1 MSKCLI
7 DLEYLDGYFSTV
19 VKEDLKKVK
28 QDKIRKVLDEYNV
41 TSIADLNCCQ
51 AAIDKVNNYQIAEDI
66 IKILLFSSN
75 DVLLINFAPIL
86 LKYGITSIYDN
97 ISNPD
102 EHYIKYYKEHKADWR
117 EYLNILIEVNFVV

>member
-7 DLEYLDGYFSTV
+7 DLEYLDGYLSTM
-19 VKEDLKKVK
+19 VKEDLKKAK
-28 QDKIRKVLDEYNV
+28 QDKIRKVLNEYNV
-41 TSIADLNCCQ
+41 TSIADLNGCQ

-66 IKILLFSSN
+66 IKILLFNSN
-75 DVLLINFAPIL
+75 GVLFPIL
-86 LKYGITSIYDN
+86 LKYGITSIYDS

>member
-7 DLEYLDGYFSTV
+7 DMEYLDDYFSDV
-19 VKEDLKKVK
+19 VKKDLKKAK

-41 TSIADLNCCQ
+41 TSIADLNDCQ

-75 DVLLINFAPIL
+75 DVLLINFPYFIL
-86 LKYGITSIYDN
+86 FSFL
-97 ISNPD
+97 
-102 EHYIKYYKEHKADWR
+102 
-117 EYLNILIEVNFVV
+117 

>member
-7 DLEYLDGYFSTV
+7 DLEYLDGYLSTM
-19 VKEDLKKVK
+19 VKEDLKKAK
-28 QDKIRKVLDEYNV
+28 QDKIRKVLNEYNV
-41 TSIADLNCCQ
+41 TSIADLNGCQ

-66 IKILLFSSN
+66 IKILLF
-75 DVLLINFAPIL
+75 PIL
-86 LKYGITSIYDN
+86 LKYGITSIYDS

>member
-86 LKYGITSIYDN
+86 LKYGITSIYDS

-102 EHYIKYYKEHKADWR
+102 ELYIKYYKEHKADWR